1 MPRNAEQKIKL
12 LVLYDILLRETD
24 EEHPLSTD
32 EIVEKLCKRGI
43 NIARKVLPCDI
54 ALLNKYGFEVLSYK
68 KRSYYYY
75 VAYRKFDVAEL
86 RILIDAIQAAN
97 FIPEAHTIDLAKRL
111 AGLAGTHSAEE
122 MGRRFVCYDTVK
134 KNNGNIFY
142 YTDKIERAI
151 EDRKKVSF
159 RYFSLNYKGEKVF
172 RREGRRYIVNPVVLV
187 CDNDNYY
194 LVCYD
199 DKHEGTANYRLD
211 RMDDLVE
218 EDTHITEREGSRD
231 FNQHIYR
238 RQAFSMYAGEPT
250 DVYLIVEEPLVEEMF
265 DKFGM
270 NIKLI
275 PLGDGGKY
283 RLAVFV
289 QVSLAFFRWAAGSLG
304 KIRID
309 GPTQVSEEFARFIEQ
324 LKSSY

>member
-1 MPRNAEQKIKL
+1 MPRNSEQKIKL
-12 LVLYDILLRETD
+12 LVLYDILLHETD
-24 EEHPLSTD
+24 EDHALSSD
-32 EIVEKLCKRGI
+32 EIVEKLRERGI
-43 NIARKVLPCDI
+43 DIARKVLPSDI

-97 FIPEAHTIDLAKRL
+97 FISEAHTIDLAKRL
-111 AGLAGTHSAEE
+111 AGLAGIHSAEE
-122 MGRRFVCYDTVK
+122 IGRRFVCYDTVK

-142 YTDKIERAI
+142 YTDKIEHAI
-151 EDRKKVSF
+151 EERKKVSF
-159 RYFSLNYKGEKVF
+159 RYFSLNYRSEKVY
-172 RREGRRYIVNPVVLV
+172 RREGRRYIVNPVVLI

-211 RMDDLVE
+211 RMDELAE
-218 EDTHITEREGSRD
+218 EDMPITEREEYKD
-231 FNQHIYR
+231 FNQHTYR
-238 RQAFSMYAGEPT
+238 RQAFSMYAGELT
-250 DVYLIVEEPLVEEMF
+250 DVCLIVEESLVEEMF
-265 DKFGM
+265 DKFGL
-270 NIKLI
+270 NIKLM
-275 PLGDGGKY
+275 PLGEGKY
-283 RLAVFV
+283 RLAVRV
-289 QVSLAFFRWAAGSLG
+289 QVSLAFFRWVAGSLG

-309 GPTQVSEEFARFIEQ
+309 GPSQVSEEFARYIEQ

>member
-1 MPRNAEQKIKL
+1 M
-12 LVLYDILLRETD
+12 LRETD

-32 EIVEKLCKRGI
+32 KIVEKLCKRGI
-43 NIARKVLPCDI
+43 NIARKVLPGDI
-54 ALLNKYGFEVLSYK
+54 ELLNKYGFEVLSYK

-86 RILIDAIQAAN
+86 CILIDAIQAAD

-134 KNNGNIFY
+134 KNNNNIFY

-151 EDRKKVSF
+151 EGSKKVSF

-187 CDNDNYY
+187 CDDDNYY

-211 RMDDLVE
+211 RMDELAE
-218 EDTHITEREGSRD
+218 EDTPITEREKSRD

-238 RQAFSMYAGEPT
+238 RQSFSMYAGEPT
-250 DVYLIVEEPLVEEMF
+250 DVYLIVEEMF

-270 NIKLI
+270 NIKLM
-275 PLGDGGKY
+275 PLGDGKY
-283 RLAVFV
+283 RLVVRV
-289 QVSLAFFRWAAGSLG
+289 QVSPAFFRWVAGSLG

>member
-24 EEHPLSTD
+24 EEHALSTD
-32 EIVEKLCKRGI
+32 EIVEKLRERGI
-43 NIARKVLPCDI
+43 DIARKVLPGDI

-134 KNNGNIFY
+134 KNNNNIFY

-151 EDRKKVSF
+151 EDSKKISF

-211 RMDDLVE
+211 RMDELAE
-218 EDTHITEREGSRD
+218 EDAPITEREKSRD
-231 FNQHIYR
+231 FNQYIYR
-238 RQAFSMYAGEPT
+238 RQSFSMYTGEPT

-275 PLGDGGKY
+275 PLGDGKY
-283 RLAVFV
+283 RLAVCV
-289 QVSLAFFRWAAGSLG
+289 QVSLAFFRWVAGSLG

>member
-1 MPRNAEQKIKL
+1 MARNSEQKIKL

-24 EEHPLSTD
+24 EEHALSTD
-32 EIVEKLCKRGI
+32 EIVEKLHEKGI
-43 NIARKVLPCDI
+43 GVARKVLPGDI
-54 ALLNKYGFEVLSYK
+54 ALLNKYGFEVLLYK

-86 RILIDAIQAAN
+86 RVLIDAVQAAN
-97 FIPEAHTIDLAKRL
+97 FISEAHTIDLAKRL
-111 AGLAGTHSAEE
+111 AGLAGAHSAEE

-134 KNNGNIFY
+134 KNSGNIFY

-151 EDRKKVSF
+151 EERKKVSF
-159 RYFSLNYKGEKVF
+159 RYFSLNYRGEKVY

-199 DKHEGTANYRLD
+199 DKHDGMANYRLD
-211 RMDDLVE
+211 RMDELAE
-218 EDTHITEREGSRD
+218 EDMPIAEREEYRD
-231 FNQHIYR
+231 FNQHTYR

-250 DVYLIVEEPLVEEMF
+250 DVCLIVEEPLVEEMF

-270 NIKLI
+270 NIKLM
-275 PLGDGGKY
+275 PYGDGKY
-283 RLAVFV
+283 RLVVRV
-289 QVSLAFFRWAAGSLG
+289 QMSPAFFRWVAGSLG
-304 KIRID
+304 KIRVD
-309 GPTQVSEEFARFIEQ
+309 GPTQVLEEFARYIEQ

>member
-1 MPRNAEQKIKL
+1 MARNSQQKAKL

-24 EEHPLSTD
+24 ENHSLSTD
-32 EIVEKLCKRGI
+32 EVVEKLRERGI
-43 NIARKVLPCDI
+43 DIARKVLPGDI

-97 FIPEAHTIDLAKRL
+97 FISEAHTIDLAKRL
-111 AGLAGTHSAEE
+111 AGLAGAHSAEE

-134 KNNGNIFY
+134 KNNNNVFY
-142 YTDKIERAI
+142 YTDRIERAI
-151 EDRKKVSF
+151 VDRKKVSF
-159 RYFSLNYKGEKVF
+159 RYFSLNYKGEKAY

-187 CDNDNYY
+187 CDDDNYY

-211 RMDDLVE
+211 RMDELAE
-218 EDTHITEREGSRD
+218 EDTPITEREKSQD

-238 RQAFSMYAGEPT
+238 RQSFSMYAGEPT
-250 DVYLIVEEPLVEEMF
+250 DVYLIVEREERRR
-265 DKFGM
+265 GE
-270 NIKLI
+270 
-275 PLGDGGKY
+275 GTGG
-283 RLAVFV
+283 
-289 QVSLAFFRWAAGSLG
+289 
-304 KIRID
+304 
-309 GPTQVSEEFARFIEQ
+309 
-324 LKSSY
+324 

>member
-1 MPRNAEQKIKL
+1 MARNSEQKVKL
-12 LVLYDILLRETD
+12 LVLYDILQRETD
-24 EEHPLSTD
+24 EEHALSTD
-32 EIVEKLCKRGI
+32 EVVEKLRERGI
-43 NIARKVLPCDI
+43 EIARKVLPGDI

-68 KRSYYYY
+68 KRSYYYH

-97 FIPEAHTIDLAKRL
+97 FISEAHTIDLAKRL

-122 MGRRFVCYDTVK
+122 IGRRFVCYDTVK

-142 YTDKIERAI
+142 YTDRIERAI
-151 EDRKKVSF
+151 EERKKVSF
-159 RYFSLNYKGEKVF
+159 RYFSLDYKGEKVY
-172 RREGRRYIVNPVVLV
+172 RREGKRYIVNPVVLV

-211 RMDDLVE
+211 RMDELCE
-218 EDTHITEREGSRD
+218 EDMSVTERDEYKD
-231 FNQHIYR
+231 FNQHTYR
-238 RQAFSMYAGEPT
+238 RQAFSMYAGEQT
-250 DVYLIVEEPLVEEMF
+250 DVCLTVEESLVEEMF
-265 DKFGM
+265 DKFGL
-270 NIKLI
+270 NIKLM
-275 PLGDGGKY
+275 PLGEGKY
-283 RLAVFV
+283 RLTVRV
-289 QVSLAFFRWAAGSLG
+289 QVSPAFFRWVAGSLG

-309 GPTQVSEEFARFIEQ
+309 GPTQVLEEFTRYIEQ

>member
-1 MPRNAEQKIKL
+1 MPRNADQKIKL

-24 EEHPLSTD
+24 EDHAFSTD
-32 EIVEKLCKRGI
+32 EIVEKLRERGI
-43 NIARKVLPCDI
+43 EIARKVLPGDI

-75 VAYRKFDVAEL
+75 VVYRKFDVAEL
-86 RILIDAIQAAN
+86 RVLIDAIQAAN
-97 FIPEAHTIDLAKRL
+97 FISEAHTIDLAKRL

-122 MGRRFVCYDTVK
+122 IGRRFVCYDTVK

-142 YTDKIERAI
+142 YTDRIERAI
-151 EDRKKVSF
+151 EERKKVSF
-159 RYFSLNYKGEKVF
+159 RYFSLNYRGEKVY
-172 RREGRRYIVNPVVLV
+172 RREGI

-211 RMDDLVE
+211 RMDDLAE
-218 EDTHITEREGSRD
+218 EDMPITEREEYKD
-231 FNQHIYR
+231 FNQHTYR

-250 DVYLIVEEPLVEEMF
+250 DVCLTVEESLVEEMF
-265 DKFGM
+265 DKFGL
-270 NIKLI
+270 NIKLM
-275 PLGDGGKY
+275 PLGDGKY
-283 RLAVFV
+283 RLTVRI
-289 QVSLAFFRWAAGSLG
+289 QVSPAFFRWVAGSLG

-309 GPTQVSEEFARFIEQ
+309 GPTQVSDEFTRYIEQ

>member
-1 MPRNAEQKIKL
+1 MRNKKIKL
-12 LVLYDILLRETD
+12 LVLNDILLRETD
-24 EEHPLSTD
+24 EEHALSTD
-32 EIVEKLCKRGI
+32 EIVEKLRERGI
-43 NIARKVLPCDI
+43 GIARKVLPCDI

-122 MGRRFVCYDTVK
+122 MGRRFVCYDTIK
-134 KNNGNIFY
+134 KNNNIFY

-211 RMDDLVE
+211 RMDELAE
-218 EDTHITEREGSRD
+218 EDTPITEREKSRD

-238 RQAFSMYAGEPT
+238 RQSFSMYAGEPT
-250 DVYLIVEEPLVEEMF
+250 DACLTVEEPLVEEMF

-275 PLGDGGKY
+275 PLGDGKY
-283 RLAVFV
+283 RLAVCV
-289 QVSLAFFRWAAGSLG
+289 QVSLAFFRWVAGSLG

-309 GPTQVSEEFARFIEQ
+309 GPTEVSEEFARFIEQ

>member
-24 EEHPLSTD
+24 EEHALSTD
-32 EIVEKLCKRGI
+32 EIVEKLRERGI
-43 NIARKVLPCDI
+43 DIARKVLPCDI

-111 AGLAGTHSAEE
+111 AGLAGAHSAEE

-134 KNNGNIFY
+134 KNNNNIFY

-151 EDRKKVSF
+151 EDSKKISF

-211 RMDDLVE
+211 RMDELAE
-218 EDTHITEREGSRD
+218 EDTPITEREKSRD
-231 FNQHIYR
+231 FNQHTYR
-238 RQAFSMYAGEPT
+238 RQSFSMYAGEPT
-250 DVYLIVEEPLVEEMF
+250 DACLTVEEPLVEEMF

-275 PLGDGGKY
+275 PLGDGKY
-283 RLAVFV
+283 RLAVCV
-289 QVSLAFFRWAAGSLG
+289 QVSLAFFRWVAGSLG

>member
-1 MPRNAEQKIKL
+1 MPRNADQKIKL

-24 EEHPLSTD
+24 EDHALSTD
-32 EIVEKLCKRGI
+32 EIVEKLRERGI
-43 NIARKVLPCDI
+43 EIARKVLPGDI

-75 VAYRKFDVAEL
+75 VVYRKFDVAEL
-86 RILIDAIQAAN
+86 RVLIDAIQAAN
-97 FIPEAHTIDLAKRL
+97 FISEAHTIDLAKRL

-122 MGRRFVCYDTVK
+122 IGRRFVCYDTVK

-142 YTDKIERAI
+142 YTDRIERAI
-151 EDRKKVSF
+151 EERKKVSF
-159 RYFSLNYKGEKVF
+159 RYFSLNYRGEKVY

-211 RMDDLVE
+211 RMDDLAE
-218 EDTHITEREGSRD
+218 EDMPITEREEYKD
-231 FNQHIYR
+231 FNQHTYR

-250 DVYLIVEEPLVEEMF
+250 DVCLTVEESLVEEMF
-265 DKFGM
+265 DKFGL
-270 NIKLI
+270 NIKLM
-275 PLGDGGKY
+275 PLGDGKY
-283 RLAVFV
+283 RLTVRI
-289 QVSLAFFRWAAGSLG
+289 QVSPAFFRWVAGSLG

-309 GPTQVSEEFARFIEQ
+309 GPTQVSDEYTRYIEQ

>member
-24 EEHPLSTD
+24 EEHALSTD
-32 EIVEKLCKRGI
+32 EIVEKLRERGI
-43 NIARKVLPCDI
+43 DIARKV

-134 KNNGNIFY
+134 KNNNIFY

-151 EDRKKVSF
+151 EDSKKISF

-199 DKHEGTANYRLD
+199 DKHEGIANYRLD
-211 RMDDLVE
+211 RMDELAE
-218 EDTHITEREGSRD
+218 EDTPITEREKSRD

-238 RQAFSMYAGEPT
+238 RQSFSMYAGEPT

-275 PLGDGGKY
+275 PLGDGKY
-283 RLAVFV
+283 RLAVCV
-289 QVSLAFFRWAAGSLG
+289 QVSPAFFRWVAGSLG

-309 GPTQVSEEFARFIEQ
+309 GPTQVSEKFARFIEQ

>member
-24 EEHPLSTD
+24 EEHALSTD
-32 EIVEKLCKRGI
+32 EIVEKLRERGI
-43 NIARKVLPCDI
+43 DIARKVLPCDI

-111 AGLAGTHSAEE
+111 AGLAGAHSAED

-134 KNNGNIFY
+134 KNNNNIFY

-211 RMDDLVE
+211 RMDELAE
-218 EDTHITEREGSRD
+218 EDAPITEREKSRD
-231 FNQHIYR
+231 FNQHTYR
-238 RQAFSMYAGEPT
+238 RQSFSMYAGEPT
-250 DVYLIVEEPLVEEMF
+250 DVCLTVEEPLVEEMF

-275 PLGDGGKY
+275 PLGDGKY
-283 RLAVFV
+283 RLAVCV
-289 QVSLAFFRWAAGSLG
+289 QVSLAFFRWVSGSLG

>member
-1 MPRNAEQKIKL
+1 MARNSEQKIKL

-24 EEHPLSTD
+24 ESHALSTD
-32 EIVEKLCKRGI
+32 EIVEKLRERGI
-43 NIARKVLPCDI
+43 EIARKVLPGDI

-86 RILIDAIQAAN
+86 RVLIDAVQAAN
-97 FIPEAHTIDLAKRL
+97 FISEAHTIDLAKRL

-122 MGRRFVCYDTVK
+122 IGRRFVCYDTVK

-142 YTDKIERAI
+142 YTDRIERAI
-151 EDRKKVSF
+151 EERKKVSF
-159 RYFSLNYKGEKVF
+159 RYFSLNYRGEKVY
-172 RREGRRYIVNPVVLV
+172 RREGRRYIVNPVVLI
-187 CDNDNYY
+187 CDDDNYY

-211 RMDDLVE
+211 RMDELAE
-218 EDTHITEREGSRD
+218 EDMPIAEREEYKG
-231 FNQHIYR
+231 FNQHTYR

-250 DVYLIVEEPLVEEMF
+250 DVCLTVEESLVEEMF
-265 DKFGM
+265 DKFGL
-270 NIKLI
+270 NIKLM
-275 PLGDGGKY
+275 PLGDGKY
-283 RLAVFV
+283 RLTVRV
-289 QVSLAFFRWAAGSLG
+289 QVSPAFFRWVAGSLG

-309 GPTQVSEEFARFIEQ
+309 GPTQVSEEFTRYIEQ

>member
-1 MPRNAEQKIKL
+1 MPINAEQKIKL

-24 EEHPLSTD
+24 EEHALSTD
-32 EIVEKLCKRGI
+32 EIVEKLRERGI
-43 NIARKVLPCDI
+43 DIARKVLPSDI

-75 VAYRKFDVAEL
+75 VAYRKFDVSEL

-134 KNNGNIFY
+134 KNNNIFY

-151 EDRKKVSF
+151 EDNKKISF

-211 RMDDLVE
+211 RMDELAE
-218 EDTHITEREGSRD
+218 EDTPITEREKSRD

-238 RQAFSMYAGEPT
+238 RQSFSMYAGEPT

-275 PLGDGGKY
+275 PLGDGKY
-283 RLAVFV
+283 RLAVCV
-289 QVSLAFFRWAAGSLG
+289 QVSLAFFIWVAGSLG

-309 GPTQVSEEFARFIEQ
+309 GPTQVSEKFARFIEQ